1 MCPHGVDLLSKQRA
15 PKWEVHASQ
24 VLGKGMD
31 GTLRLATRVGKSSPV
46 YAVKMVPT
54 SNERTRRRALH
65 EASVLKALNHPNIRC
80 LVDCFEEK
88 EHIHMVLEYI
98 DGCDLADYI
107 LKNGAVEEMLALT
120 IMQQMLE
127 ALRYCHAQELP
138 VIHGDV
144 KPENIV
150 LSMRTDK
157 IGAKL
162 IDFGL
167 AMRGHRC
174 KVHGKITVG
183 TPAYISPEA
192 NTTRVRTPASD
203 VWALGVVLNAMLT
216 KTFVPAEVR
225 AGHKP
230 FAVKSSA
237 QMSVQASQ
245 MLAGLLQLD
254 PHQRLTA
261 SEAVKHP
268 WFHSPLLFTPVSLSE
283 RNVRKAGHKICN
295 RRLSKA
301 RALVLAV
308 ETFKTFDEDSC
319 PIPSESTYAPSTP
332 GGSDKFIE
340 GLENE

>member
-1 MCPHGVDLLSKQRA
+1 M
-15 PKWEVHASQ
+15 
-24 VLGKGMD
+24 
-31 GTLRLATRVGKSSPV
+31 
-46 YAVKMVPT
+46 
-54 SNERTRRRALH
+54 
-65 EASVLKALNHPNIRC
+65 
-80 LVDCFEEK
+80 
-88 EHIHMVLEYI
+88 
-98 DGCDLADYI
+98 
-107 LKNGAVEEMLALT
+107 
-120 IMQQMLE
+120 
-127 ALRYCHAQELP
+127 
-138 VIHGDV
+138 HGDV
-144 KPENIV
+144 KPENMM
-150 LSMRTDK
+150 LSKRTNT
-157 IGAKL
+157 IEAKL

-167 AMRGHRC
+167 AVRNHRWICRG
-174 KVHGKITVG
+174 KTLAG

-192 NTTRVRTPASD
+192 KSTRVYTPAND
-203 VWALGVVLNAMLT
+203 IWAMDVVLHAMLT